1 MQSSPSDNIQK
12 TGNFNSL
19 SSNDNSPI
27 KVLNEFLFQDV
38 IENEKLQFIKKPNLL
53 NLEDQKDY
61 ILKSNDLQQLRDARH
76 IEWWL
81 NHNDSN

>member
-12 TGNFNSL
+12 TGTFNSL
-19 SSNDNSPI
+19 SSKDNSPI
-27 KVLNEFLFQDV
+27 QVLNEFLFQDV